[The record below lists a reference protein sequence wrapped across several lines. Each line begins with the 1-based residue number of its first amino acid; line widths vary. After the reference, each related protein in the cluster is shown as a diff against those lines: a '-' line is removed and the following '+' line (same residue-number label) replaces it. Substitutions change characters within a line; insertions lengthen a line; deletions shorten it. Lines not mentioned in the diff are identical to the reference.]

1 MAELPEGIRSHVVWV
16 PLLWP
21 ARSAPCFMS
30 KSSGLTTQ
38 PHSDGIGV
46 EDGKVSSAV
55 GTRKVANDRMAGCG
69 WLRTRLLAVDGE
81 QSPLWQLVV
90 RGHWMPTANCFLSL
104 GLSSA
109 FTLLCCPRELWFPS
123 AVCRAGV

>member
-38 PHSDGIGV
+38 PHSDGVGV
-46 EDGKVSSAV
+46 EDGKCQVLLGRGRWRMTAWLGVV
-55 GTRKVANDRMAGCG
+55 G
-69 WLRTRLLAVDGE
+69 
-81 QSPLWQLVV
+81 
-90 RGHWMPTANCFLSL
+90 
-104 GLSSA
+104 
-109 FTLLCCPRELWFPS
+109 
-123 AVCRAGV
+123 